1 MAKQRIFQIAKELN
15 ISHNDIIEFLKE
27 KGIPVD
33 SHMTQ
38 IEDDIYESILS
49 EFNKERLDVQRLR
62 KEQARQAIITSE
74 NESTMSEE
82 EEKENVATVLGDLE
96 EDLNEAVK
104 GADKVIFAA
113 GSGGK
118 KVVEVDQEGAKRFTD
133 AAKNAGA
140 EKFVML
146 SSMGADNPSIG
157 GELEDYLKA
166 KGNADDYL
174 QKSGL
179 AYTIVRPGA
188 LTNEE
193 GSGKIQLKEKLE
205 EQESIS
211 RANVAQTL
219 VEVLDNDVKQ
229 NQIFEILDGETPIEK
244 AVRS

>member
-1 MAKQRIFQIAKELN
+1 MKKKNVLVAGANGSTGRI
-15 ISHNDIIEFLKE
+15 IIDLLKE
-27 KGIPVD
+27 
-33 SHMTQ
+33 
-38 IEDDIYESILS
+38 S
-49 EFNKERLDVQRLR
+49 EKYQPIAMVRKQEQKEYF
-62 KEQARQAIITSE
+62 
-74 NESTMSEE
+74 
-82 EEKENVATVLGDLE
+82 EKENVATVLGDLE
-96 EDLNEAVK
+96 ENLNEAVK

-146 SSMGADNPSIG
+146 SSMGADNPSISE
-157 GELEDYLKA
+157 ELKDYLKA
-166 KGNADDYL
+166 KGNADEYL
-174 QKSGL
+174 RKSGL
-179 AYTIVRPGA
+179 EYTIVRPGA

-193 GSGKIQLKEKLE
+193 GSGKIQLKEKLK

-211 RANVAQTL
+211 RANVARTL

>member
-1 MAKQRIFQIAKELN
+1 MKKKNVLVAGANGSTGRI
-15 ISHNDIIEFLKE
+15 IIDLLKE
-27 KGIPVD
+27 
-33 SHMTQ
+33 
-38 IEDDIYESILS
+38 S
-49 EFNKERLDVQRLR
+49 EKYQPIAMVRKQEQKEHF
-62 KEQARQAIITSE
+62 
-74 NESTMSEE
+74 
-82 EEKENVATVLGDLE
+82 EKENVATVMGDLE

-229 NQIFEILDGETPIEK
+229 NQIFEILDGETPVEK

>member
-1 MAKQRIFQIAKELN
+1 MKKKKNVLVAGANGSTGRI
-15 ISHNDIIEFLKE
+15 IIDLLKE
-27 KGIPVD
+27 
-33 SHMTQ
+33 
-38 IEDDIYESILS
+38 S
-49 EFNKERLDVQRLR
+49 EKYQPIAMVRKQEQKEHF
-62 KEQARQAIITSE
+62 
-74 NESTMSEE
+74 
-82 EEKENVATVLGDLE
+82 EKENVATVLGDLE

-133 AAKNAGA
+133 AAKNAGV

-219 VEVLDNDVKQ
+219 VEVLDNDVKP

>member
-1 MAKQRIFQIAKELN
+1 MKKKNVLVAGANGSTGRIIIDLLKKSEKYQPIAMVRKQ
-15 ISHNDIIEFLKE
+15 
-27 KGIPVD
+27 
-33 SHMTQ
+33 
-38 IEDDIYESILS
+38 
-49 EFNKERLDVQRLR
+49 
-62 KEQARQAIITSE
+62 EQKKHF
-74 NESTMSEE
+74 
-82 EEKENVATVLGDLE
+82 EKENVATVLGDLE

-219 VEVLDNDVKQ
+219 VEVLDNDVKP
-229 NQIFEILDGETPIEK
+229 NQIFEILDGETSIEK